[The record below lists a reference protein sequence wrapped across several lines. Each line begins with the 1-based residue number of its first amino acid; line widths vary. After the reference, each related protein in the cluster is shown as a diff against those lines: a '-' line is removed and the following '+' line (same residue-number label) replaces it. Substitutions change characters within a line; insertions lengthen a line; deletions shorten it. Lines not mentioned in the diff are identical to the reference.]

1 MSFSAPSTIRTRSK
15 NNVPP
20 VGVGGR
26 EQSSSAFKHIP
37 AEERNPSRPGNIH
50 INLISSAADSVD
62 RTGHHPVKLF
72 ARETLTEDIDHA
84 QCHRGT
90 GDQTQFTREDV
101 NGTGWGPEFYPECEI
116 PGSPTE
122 LNSPTRYEV
131 YTSPLEFQA
140 THRRSS
146 RARTPTR
153 KAREIKIIESSLA
166 KVRGSSHKIQKKLL
180 KASKPLRQV
189 CGAKVRSVPF

>member
-1 MSFSAPSTIRTRSK
+1 MSFSNPSTTRPLSK

-20 VGVGGR
+20 VGTKGR
-26 EQSSSAFKHIP
+26 EQGSSAFKHIP
-37 AEERNPSRPGNIH
+37 AEEQDPSRPGNIH
-50 INLISSAADSVD
+50 TNPISIAADSGD
-62 RTGHHPVKLF
+62 RTGQHPVKLF

-90 GDQTQFTREDV
+90 GDQSQFTWEDV
-101 NGTGWGPEFYPECEI
+101 NGTGWGPEFYPEREI

-146 RARTPTR
+146 RARTLTR
-153 KAREIKIIESSLA
+153 KAQEIKNMELSFR
-166 KVRGSSHKIQKKLL
+166 KVIGSSHKIRKKPP
-180 KASKPLRQV
+180 KRSKPLRQV